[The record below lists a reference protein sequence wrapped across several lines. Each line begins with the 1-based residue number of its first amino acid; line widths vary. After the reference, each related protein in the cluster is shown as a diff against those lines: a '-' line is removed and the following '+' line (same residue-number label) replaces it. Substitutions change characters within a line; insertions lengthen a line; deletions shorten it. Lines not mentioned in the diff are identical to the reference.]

1 MEAGQG
7 RQHTFWASTKSERPI
22 PGPLV
27 VFGFFGWGIPFQRR
41 EMAGEGGRKEMMQGI
56 GDEEARLYTQ
66 GSTSK
71 GNKKAP

>member
-1 MEAGQG
+1 
-7 RQHTFWASTKSERPI
+7 
-22 PGPLV
+22 
-27 VFGFFGWGIPFQRR
+27 
-41 EMAGEGGRKEMMQGI
+41 MAGEGGRKEMMQGI